1 MEYIKDRLNS
11 QIQWYDLKSKK
22 QKLWYYCLHGLQISI
37 SSSIPVMVGFAGKLK
52 WILVIV
58 SVCGGLVTII
68 EGVTSMVQLHEKW
81 IQYRQIC
88 ESLKRE
94 KYMYENLA
102 GVYDDQDI
110 DLKKTLVKRCESII
124 SNEVTNWANLDN
136 VERKRVNGT

>member
-68 EGVTSMVQLHEKW
+68 EGVTSMAQLHEK
-81 IQYRQIC
+81 
-88 ESLKRE
+88 
-94 KYMYENLA
+94 
-102 GVYDDQDI
+102 
-110 DLKKTLVKRCESII
+110 
-124 SNEVTNWANLDN
+124 
-136 VERKRVNGT
+136 